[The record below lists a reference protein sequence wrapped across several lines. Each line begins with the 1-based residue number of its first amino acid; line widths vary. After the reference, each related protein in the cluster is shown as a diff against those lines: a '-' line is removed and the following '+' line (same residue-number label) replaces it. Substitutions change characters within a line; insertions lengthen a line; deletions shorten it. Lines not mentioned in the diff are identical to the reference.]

1 MKEIHGSFRIVHGK
15 IRNSKQNNKNN
26 RNNRRNSMTI
36 NSNQMRNIEHKL
48 AFGVGAAIIAIV
60 QTQPTNQWTT
70 VATII
75 GGALI
80 TWSGISSHILNT
92 TPVLPTTTTPTT
104 VTTTTPTTVSTTTV
118 STTTPTPTTTASLLA
133 ETTK

>member
-1 MKEIHGSFRIVHGK
+1 
-15 IRNSKQNNKNN
+15 
-26 RNNRRNSMTI
+26 
-36 NSNQMRNIEHKL
+36 MRNIEHKL

-92 TPVLPTTTTPTT
+92 TPVLPTTTTTT
-104 VTTTTPTTVSTTTV
+104 VSTTTPTTVSTTT
-118 STTTPTPTTTASLLA
+118 PTTTATTST

>member
-1 MKEIHGSFRIVHGK
+1 
-15 IRNSKQNNKNN
+15 
-26 RNNRRNSMTI
+26 
-36 NSNQMRNIEHKL
+36 MRNIEHKL

-80 TWSGISSHILNT
+80 TWSGISSHILNATPVLPTTTT
-92 TPVLPTTTTPTT
+92 TPVLPTTT
-104 VTTTTPTTVSTTTV
+104 TTTV

>member
-1 MKEIHGSFRIVHGK
+1 
-15 IRNSKQNNKNN
+15 
-26 RNNRRNSMTI
+26 
-36 NSNQMRNIEHKL
+36 MRNIEHKL

-80 TWSGISSHILNT
+80 TWSGISSHILNA
-92 TPVLPTTTTPTT
+92 TPVLPTTTTTT
-104 VTTTTPTTVSTTTV
+104 VATTTPTTTV
-118 STTTPTPTTTASLLA
+118 STTTPTPTTTATTTSTTST
-133 ETTK
+133 ETIK

>member
-1 MKEIHGSFRIVHGK
+1 
-15 IRNSKQNNKNN
+15 
-26 RNNRRNSMTI
+26 
-36 NSNQMRNIEHKL
+36 MRNIEHKL

-80 TWSGISSHILNT
+80 TWSGISSHILNATLVLPTTIT
-92 TPVLPTTTTPTT
+92 TPVLLTTTTTPVPLT
-104 VTTTTPTTVSTTTV
+104 TTTV
-118 STTTPTPTTTASLLA
+118 STTTTPTTATTTPTTTATTST